1 MSRQSLLFLFLLSS
15 SLQIMADFEKVL
27 CCWDAVE
34 ADLETHGNMVL
45 TRLFKQKP
53 ETQKLFPKFVG
64 IAESDLSS
72 NKQVSEHGATVLKKL
87 GELLK
92 ARGDHAKILKPLS
105 QTHAKIHKIPIE
117 HFNVISEVVIKVMAE
132 KAGLDQ
138 AGQEALRSIMGIVIA
153 DMAANYK
160 ELGH

>member
-1 MSRQSLLFLFLLSS
+1 MLSVSSVTVNKTILCFSFFLS
-15 SLQIMADFEKVL
+15 
-27 CCWDAVE
+27 
-34 ADLETHGNMVL
+34 
-45 TRLFKQKP
+45 LFKQKP

-117 HFNVISEVVIKVMAE
+117 HFNVRLLNKKEHFN
-132 KAGLDQ
+132 L
-138 AGQEALRSIMGIVIA
+138 
-153 DMAANYK
+153 NY
-160 ELGH
+160 LNFPLF